1 MSSAG
6 IVIIGNEILTGKVQD
21 ENTPYLLRELRR
33 QGVDVPRVHVISDVI
48 SEIARDVAE
57 FSRAFDYVL
66 TSGGVG
72 PTHDDVTMEGVAEAF
87 GVPLE
92 QNAEMTQMLL
102 TALRGREPNA
112 SHLKMCTLPV
122 GATLIASKDLWFPL
136 VQVRN
141 VFVFPGI
148 PRLLQAK
155 FDAARDTFRGE
166 PVYLRRVYVS
176 LIESDIAADLNE
188 LLVEFAELMLGSYP
202 RTSAEADYMTMLT
215 LESRDED
222 YAERAAQSLVKRMPS
237 GTVLR
242 VE

>member
-48 SEIARDVAE
+48 DEIALDVRA
-57 FSRAFDYVL
+57 FARAFDYVL

-72 PTHDDVTMEGVAEAF
+72 PTHDDVTMEGVAAAF
-87 GVPLE
+87 DIPLE
-92 QNAEMTQMLL
+92 QNAEMTGLLL

-112 SHLKMCTLPV
+112 SHLKMCMLPV
-122 GATLIASKDLWFPL
+122 GATLITTKDLWFPL

-141 VFVFPGI
+141 VYVFPGI

-155 FDAARDTFRGE
+155 FEAARESFRGD
-166 PVYLRRVYVS
+166 PIYLRRVYVS

-188 LLVEFAELMLGSYP
+188 LLVEFTELMLGSYP
-202 RTSAEADYMTMLT
+202 RTSNEVDYMTMLT
-215 LESRDED
+215 LESRDES
-222 YAERAAQSLVKRMPS
+222 YADRAAQSLVKRMPS

>member
-1 MSSAG
+1 MSTAG
-6 IVIIGNEILTGKVQD
+6 IIIIGNEILTGKVQD

-48 SEIARDVAE
+48 ADIAHDVAE
-57 FSRAFDYVL
+57 FSRTYDYVL

-72 PTHDDVTMEGVAEAF
+72 PTHDDVTMEGVAAAF
-87 GVPLE
+87 GGRLWR
-92 QNAEMTQMLL
+92 NAEMTGMLL
-102 TALRGREPNA
+102 GALRGREPNA

-155 FDAARDTFRGE
+155 FDAARDLFKG
-166 PVYLRRVYVS
+166 
-176 LIESDIAADLNE
+176 
-188 LLVEFAELMLGSYP
+188 
-202 RTSAEADYMTMLT
+202 
-215 LESRDED
+215 
-222 YAERAAQSLVKRMPS
+222 
-237 GTVLR
+237 
-242 VE
+242 

>member
-48 SEIARDVAE
+48 DEIALDVSA
-57 FSRAFDYVL
+57 FARAFDYVL

-72 PTHDDVTMEGVAEAF
+72 PTHDDVTMEGVAAAF
-87 GVPLE
+87 DIPLE
-92 QNAEMTQMLL
+92 QNAEMTGLLL

-112 SHLKMCTLPV
+112 SHLKMCMLPV
-122 GATLIASKDLWFPL
+122 GATLITTKDLWFPL

-141 VFVFPGI
+141 VYVFPGI

-155 FDAARDTFRGE
+155 FEAARESFRGD
-166 PVYLRRVYVS
+166 PIYLRRVYVS

-188 LLVEFAELMLGSYP
+188 LLVEFTELMLGSYP
-202 RTSAEADYMTMLT
+202 RTSNEVDYMTMLT
-215 LESRDED
+215 LESRDES
-222 YAERAAQSLVKRMPS
+222 YADRAAQSLVKRMPS

>member
-33 QGVDVPRVHVISDVI
+33 QGVDVPRVHVIPDVI
-48 SEIARDVAE
+48 SEIARDVRE
-57 FSRAFDYVL
+57 FARAFDYVI

-72 PTHDDVTMEGVAEAF
+72 PTHDDVTMDGVAAAF
-87 GVPLE
+87 DVPLE
-92 QNAEMTQMLL
+92 QNIEMTSMLM

-112 SHLKMCTLPV
+112 SHLKMCRLPV
-122 GATLIASKDLWFPL
+122 GSALIATKDLWFPL

-155 FDAARDTFRGE
+155 FDSARECFRGE
-166 PVYLRRVYVS
+166 PVFLRRVYVS
-176 LIESDIAADLNE
+176 LIESDIAEDLNA

-202 RTSAEADYMTMLT
+202 RTSSEVDYMTMLT

-222 YAERAAQSLVKRMPS
+222 YADRATQSLVKRMPS

>member
-1 MSSAG
+1 MSCAG

-21 ENTPYLLRELRR
+21 ENTPYLLRELRK
-33 QGVDVPRVHVISDVI
+33 QGVDVPRVHVIPDVI
-48 SEIARDVAE
+48 SEIARDVRE

-72 PTHDDVTMEGVAEAF
+72 PTHDDVTMDGVAAAF
-87 GVPLE
+87 DVPLE
-92 QNAEMTQMLL
+92 ANAEMTGMML

-112 SHLKMCTLPV
+112 SLLKMCRLPV
-122 GATLIASKDLWFPL
+122 GSILLATKDLWFPL

-141 VFVFPGI
+141 VYVFPGI

-155 FDAARDTFRGE
+155 FDAAREMFRGD
-166 PVYLRRVYVS
+166 PIYLRRVYVS

-202 RTSAEADYMTMLT
+202 RTSSDADYMTMLT

-237 GTVLR
+237 GSVLR